1 MSFINN
7 YKETKLR
14 LVLLAFHIFCKY
26 YINFSISK
34 FQMAGEAVGKSQEK
48 IEPKK
53 MTLEKI
59 MPTVFIYFLF
69 FIFIF
74 IKL

>member
-1 MSFINN
+1 
-7 YKETKLR
+7 
-14 LVLLAFHIFCKY
+14 
-26 YINFSISK
+26 
-34 FQMAGEAVGKSQEK
+34 MAGEAVGKSQEK